1 MNLENDFAVDA
12 PIERT
17 WETLLD
23 VARVARCLP
32 GATLESEAK
41 DGVYRGNMQVK
52 LGPMT
57 MRYEG
62 TAHFTEIDELNRT
75 TKIVVKSKEGKGQ
88 GIADATIHSRLERV
102 HPEATRVTVQTDLRV
117 TGRAAQFGR
126 GIMEDVASR
135 MMSDFAEQLE
145 QEILRSSTPAATNGA
160 GEPPAAPP
168 APQSLR
174 LGSLLRSYLVSRLR
188 RLARSRRQGGTA

>member
-1 MNLENDFAVDA
+1 M
-12 PIERT
+12 
-17 WETLLD
+17 
-23 VARVARCLP
+23 
-32 GATLESEAK
+32 
-41 DGVYRGNMQVK
+41 
-52 LGPMT
+52 
-57 MRYEG
+57 
-62 TAHFTEIDELNRT
+62 
-75 TKIVVKSKEGKGQ
+75 
-88 GIADATIHSRLERV
+88 